1 MGRGHDAIACDA
13 GGGDL
18 RPAWS
23 RQKQVSP
30 NDELRYHNDFQRRRV
45 IAADV
50 TFSET
55 RSGLAGPVRVL
66 REPLGVVVAIVPWE
80 AQCWP
85 PQPSCLPPC

>member
-1 MGRGHDAIACDA
+1 MSGAPPHRGALDMGRGHDAIACDP

-23 RQKQVSP
+23 RQKQVSR
-30 NDELRYHNDFQRRRV
+30 NTNCVTTTTFSAGD
-45 IAADV
+45 AADV

-66 REPLGVVVAIVPWE
+66 REPFLITDQE
-80 AQCWP
+80 
-85 PQPSCLPPC
+85 